1 MALFRQF
8 QYEILCPLRAQGG
21 MFYQGRAKAF
31 VKVLSHY
38 GLIDINAVGGKFTW
52 ATRV

>member
-31 VKVLSHY
+31 AKVLSHC
-38 GLIDINAVGGKFTW
+38 GLMDISAVGVKFTW
-52 ATRV
+52 ARRV